1 MNLPAAFAG
10 LATAFAETMGAPF
23 HDAILHYPG
32 EPVVDDGG
40 SIVDPGTP
48 SEVPC
53 RAQVDV
59 VTEDMRLDADFLA
72 RDVRLLILGPVMLT
86 TEPELEVTDGPFAGQ
101 RYSLKSVARDPAG
114 IGWEARGR
122 GL

>member
-32 EPVVDDGG
+32 TPVYDDGG
-40 SIVDPGTP
+40 SIVNPGTP
-48 SEVPC
+48 SQVAC

-86 TEPELEVTDGPFAGQ
+86 TEPELAISAGPFAGQ
-101 RYSLKSVARDPAG
+101 RYSLQSVARDPAG

>member
-10 LATAFAETMGAPF
+10 LATAFAEKLGAPF
-23 HDAILHYPG
+23 HNAVLHYPG
-32 EPVVDDGG
+32 TPTYDAGG
-40 SIVDPGTP
+40 SIVSPGTP
-48 SEVPC
+48 SQVSC
-53 RAQVDV
+53 RVQVDV

-72 RDVRLLILGPVMLT
+72 RDVRLLILGPTLLT
-86 TEPELEVTDGPFAGQ
+86 TEPELAVSAGPFSGQ
-101 RYSLKSVARDPAG
+101 RYSLRSASRDPAG